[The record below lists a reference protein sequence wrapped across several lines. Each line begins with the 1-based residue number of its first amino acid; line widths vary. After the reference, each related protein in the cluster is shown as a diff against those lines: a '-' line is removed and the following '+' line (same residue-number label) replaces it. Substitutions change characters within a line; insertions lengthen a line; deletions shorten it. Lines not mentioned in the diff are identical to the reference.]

1 MAYTKE
7 QRAAAAKKKAEEA
20 KIAEQAKQSA
30 PTQEKNIKVEPD
42 PHELISV
49 KNGFHGRL
57 TYKSRRDGMEVVWSE
72 YGDEEFLE
80 YQELKSARSSQKKF
94 FTENWWIMDY
104 EYLEALGVVKYYENA
119 INDENIENLKNKSPD
134 KIKEIVSK
142 MSNGQKKSLSYKVI
156 EMIKTEELDNVKTIR
171 ALKESL
177 NLNQIEE

>member
-7 QRAAAAKKKAEEA
+7 MREAKKKAEED
-20 KIAEQAKQSA
+20 KLAEQAKQNE
-30 PTQEKNIKVEPD
+30 TLKTEKRVKVEPD
-42 PHELISV
+42 PHELIPV

-57 TYKSRRDGMEVVWSE
+57 TYKSRRDGTEVVWAE

-94 FTENWWIMDY
+94 YTENWWIIDY
-104 EYLEALGVVKYYENA
+104 EYLEVLGVLKFYENA
-119 INDENIENLKNKSPD
+119 INEESIDSLKNKSPD

-156 EMIKTEELDNVKTIR
+156 EMIKTGELDSVKTIN